1 VEEFMKVQVENVD
14 RVRRKIE
21 VVLED
26 DQVRLLEDLIYD
38 DLRKH
43 AKIKG
48 FRPGKVPRSVLA
60 TYYKDVVDE
69 ELKKKIA
76 ESTLGA
82 ALAEAKVNPVSEPV
96 IQFLDEQAKH
106 GYTMECEVFPE
117 FDLPPYRGLEVEVE
131 SLKVTPEEVD
141 NRLES
146 LKQMHA
152 QLVAKEGGEAQKSDY
167 VIVKYE
173 GSVAGKPLKGAQ
185 SDNYPLDLGS
195 SSLLPEF
202 EAAIIGMKVGEEKEV
217 EIDFAADYPDKDV
230 AGKRALFKILLKE
243 IKEKKLPEI
252 NDDFAK
258 DMGYQDLA
266 SFREGVTREIMK
278 QKETQRK
285 NAISEKM
292 IDQLAAA
299 VDIPVPAG
307 LLERRV
313 ASMVQDAKQRMMA
326 NPVAGEEERNIDGL
340 LRKEFEP
347 QAEKGIRGGMIIS
360 RIAEAEG
367 LKVEESEIEERIKK
381 IAEDTKRGYDY
392 IKEFYE
398 KHNLTDNLRSSMI
411 EEKTIEFLIENGVIK
426 ETA

>member
-1 VEEFMKVQVENVD
+1 MKVQVENVD

-117 FDLPPYRGLEVEVE
+117 FDLPPYKGLEVEVE
-131 SLKVTPEEVD
+131 SLKITPEEVD

-285 NAISEKM
+285 NTISEKM

>member
-1 VEEFMKVQVENVD
+1 MKVQVENVD

-285 NAISEKM
+285 NTISEKM

>member
-1 VEEFMKVQVENVD
+1 MKVQVENVD

-131 SLKVTPEEVD
+131 SLKITPEEVD

-152 QLVAKEGGEAQKSDY
+152 QLVTKEGGEAQKSDY

-285 NAISEKM
+285 NTISEKM

>member
-202 EAAIIGMKVGEEKEV
+202 EAAILGMKVGEEKEV

-285 NAISEKM
+285 NTISEKM

-299 VDIPVPAG
+299 VDIPVPAR

-367 LKVEESEIEERIKK
+367 LKVEESEIDERIKK

>member
-1 VEEFMKVQVENVD
+1 MKVQVENVD

-117 FDLPPYRGLEVEVE
+117 FDLPPYKGLEVEVE
-131 SLKVTPEEVD
+131 SLKITPEEVD

-152 QLVAKEGGEAQKSDY
+152 QLVTKEGGEAQKSDY

-285 NAISEKM
+285 NTISEKM

>member
-1 VEEFMKVQVENVD
+1 V
-14 RVRRKIE
+14 
-21 VVLED
+21 
-26 DQVRLLEDLIYD
+26 
-38 DLRKH
+38 
-43 AKIKG
+43 
-48 FRPGKVPRSVLA
+48 
-60 TYYKDVVDE
+60 
-69 ELKKKIA
+69 
-76 ESTLGA
+76 
-82 ALAEAKVNPVSEPV
+82 
-96 IQFLDEQAKH
+96 QFLDEQDKH

-117 FDLPPYRGLEVEVE
+117 FDLPPYKGLEVEVE

-285 NAISEKM
+285 NTISEKM

>member
-1 VEEFMKVQVENVD
+1 MKVQVENVD

-285 NAISEKM
+285 NTISEKM
-292 IDQLAAA
+292 IDQLVAA
-299 VDIPVPAG
+299 VDIPVPAR

>member
-1 VEEFMKVQVENVD
+1 MKVQVENVD

-96 IQFLDEQAKH
+96 IQFLDEQDKH

-117 FDLPPYRGLEVEVE
+117 FDLPPYKGLEVEVE

-152 QLVAKEGGEAQKSDY
+152 QLVTKEGGEAQKSDY

-285 NAISEKM
+285 NTISEKM

>member
-1 VEEFMKVQVENVD
+1 MKVQVENVD

-21 VVLED
+21 VILEEE
-26 DQVRLLEDLIYD
+26 QVGLLEELIYD

-60 TYYKDVVDE
+60 TYYKDVIEE
-69 ELKKKIA
+69 ELKKKMA
-76 ESTLGA
+76 ETTIGA

-96 IQFLDEQAKH
+96 IQFLDEPGKQ

-117 FDLPPYRGLEVEVE
+117 FDLPAYKGLEVEVE

-152 QLVAKEGGEAQKSDY
+152 QLVTKEGGEAQKSDY

-173 GSVAGKPLKGAQ
+173 GSVGGKPLKDGQ

-202 EAAIIGMKVGEEKEV
+202 EGAIVGMKVGEEKEV

-278 QKETQRK
+278 QKENQRK
-285 NAISEKM
+285 NAISEKI
-292 IDQLAAA
+292 IDQLVAG
-299 VDIPVPAG
+299 VDLPVPAR
-307 LLERRV
+307 LLQRRV
-313 ASMVQDAKQRMMA
+313 TSMVQDAKQRMMS
-326 NPVAGEEERNIDGL
+326 NPVGGEEERNIDAL

-347 QAEKGIRGGMIIS
+347 QAEKGIRGAMIIS
-360 RIAEAEG
+360 KIAEAEG
-367 LKVEESEIEERIKK
+367 LKVEESEVEERIKK

-398 KHNLTDNLRSSMI
+398 KHNLTDNLKSSLL
-411 EEKTIEFLIENGVIK
+411 EEKTIDFLVENGVVK
-426 ETA
+426 EKTA

>member
-1 VEEFMKVQVENVD
+1 MKVQVENVD

-152 QLVAKEGGEAQKSDY
+152 QLVTKEGGEAQKSDY

-285 NAISEKM
+285 NTISEKM